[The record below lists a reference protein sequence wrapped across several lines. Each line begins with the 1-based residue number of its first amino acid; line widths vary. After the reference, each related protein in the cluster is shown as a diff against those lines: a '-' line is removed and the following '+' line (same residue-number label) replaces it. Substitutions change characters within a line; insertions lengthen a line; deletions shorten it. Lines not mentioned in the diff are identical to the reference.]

1 MKVNQNNLRKCSGY
15 VDISFEIV
23 IFAIVVVFMIMIMM
37 GLVATTATQKQERIH
52 ACKMEYLKSDRPVED
67 ILKICSE

>member
-15 VDISFEIV
+15 VDISFEIA
-23 IFAIVVVFMIMIMM
+23 IFAIVVVFIIMM
-37 GLVATTATQKQERIH
+37 GLFATTATQKQERIH